1 MTQETGA
8 LEPEDQ
14 KLFDSMREDK
24 APPAEKAAEKAVEK
38 PAEKEAEK
46 GAEKPPEK
54 KEQSMVPAE
63 ALKEAR
69 SQNKELRKEIDQ
81 LKGVVSQ
88 GDQKLQKFIES
99 VSKRAEEAVVPKFE
113 DDPAANLKH
122 KNEQLEKDLAEIK
135 ARIAKQDAASQ
146 QGDQTQRF
154 ASVVRAKELAFAKE
168 HPEYD
173 KAAEFVA
180 QVWRDEFLEAGWDE
194 AEVPSMVFQ
203 KSLAMTRQAMNKE
216 KDPAEAIWKIAK
228 RNGFKEAADEPKK
241 EEKKPD
247 GETKLK
253 TIEKGL
259 EASKAAGGG
268 AGPDDLTLSSLSQMD
283 DEAIEKLIS
292 DPDWWNKHVRRTPL
306 H

>member
-1 MTQETGA
+1 MAQETGA
-8 LEPEDQ
+8 LAPEEQ
-14 KLFDSMREDK
+14 KLFDAMREEAPVEKPQEK
-24 APPAEKAAEKAVEK
+24 AAEKPVEKAAEKAAEKPV
-38 PAEKEAEK
+38 
-46 GAEKPPEK
+46 EK
-54 KEQSMVPAE
+54 KEPSMVPAE

-69 SQNKELRKEIDQ
+69 ATNKELRKEIDA
-81 LKGVVSQ
+81 LKGVVSN
-88 GDQKLQKFIES
+88 GDQKLQKFIDS
-99 VSKRAEEAVVPKFE
+99 VSKRADEAAVPKFE

-122 KNEQLEKDLAEIK
+122 ENAQLRKDLGEI
-135 ARIAKQDAASQ
+135 RDRLQKQDSATQ
-146 QGDQTQRF
+146 QGDQMQKF
-154 ASVVRAKELAFAKE
+154 ASQVRARELAFAKE

-180 QVWRDEFLEAGWDE
+180 KVWRDEFIEAGWE
-194 AEVPSMVFQ
+194 EGEVDSMVFQ
-203 KSLAMTRQAMNKE
+203 KSLAMTRQAVQKE

-228 RNGFKEAADEPKK
+228 RNGFKEAAADEPKD
-241 EEKKPD
+241 KKQSD

-283 DEAIEKLIS
+283 DEAIDKLVS
-292 DPDWWNKHVRRTPL
+292 DPDWWNKQIRRTPL